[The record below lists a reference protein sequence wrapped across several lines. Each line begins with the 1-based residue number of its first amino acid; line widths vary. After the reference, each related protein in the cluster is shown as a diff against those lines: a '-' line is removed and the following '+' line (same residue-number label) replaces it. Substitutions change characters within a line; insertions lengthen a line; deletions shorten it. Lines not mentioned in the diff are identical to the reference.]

1 MAIDA
6 QTLQLILFAE
16 QMAALSAK
24 TVSDLKNVL
33 TGNSDKTTDDILAD
47 ADSTYNQIIANA
59 RAK

>member
-1 MAIDA
+1 MAIDP

-16 QMAALSAK
+16 QMSALAAK

-47 ADSTYNQIIANA
+47 ADSTYNQIITNA
-59 RAK
+59 QAK